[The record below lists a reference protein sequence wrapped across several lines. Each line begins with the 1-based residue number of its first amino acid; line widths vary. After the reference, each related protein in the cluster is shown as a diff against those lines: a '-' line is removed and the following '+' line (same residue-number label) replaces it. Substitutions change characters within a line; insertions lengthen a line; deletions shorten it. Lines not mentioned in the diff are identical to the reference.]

1 MPRVEIF
8 NREEVLGKVIQLF
21 HEKGFSATSMQD
33 LVDVTGLNR
42 SSIYNSFGS
51 KMELYQESL
60 KIYKG
65 QANKMVQ
72 KILIHSTNT
81 KDAIKKI
88 FYTSPGQKGN
98 GCFLSNCT
106 AEMANQDH
114 EIKNFL
120 QNNLES
126 MQILFE
132 ELISKGQEEGTI
144 NQLKSPKEYALY
156 LFTSLQGLRITG
168 ILLKE
173 QKDMDSIIKTTLS
186 VLD

>member
-1 MPRVEIF
+1 MPKVETF
-8 NREEVLGKVIQLF
+8 NREVVLGKVIQLF
-21 HEKGFSATSMQD
+21 HEKGFNATSMQD

-42 SSIYNSFGS
+42 SSIYNSFGN

-60 KIYKG
+60 KVYRS

-72 KILIHSTNT
+72 KILIHSTNA
-81 KDAIKKI
+81 KDSIRRI
-88 FYTSPGQKGN
+88 FYTNPEQKNN

-106 AEMANQDH
+106 AEMANQDI

-120 QNNLES
+120 QNNLDR
-126 MQILFE
+126 MQELFE
-132 ELISKGQEEGTI
+132 ELVSKGQAEGTV
-144 NQLKSPKEYALY
+144 NTLKSPKEYALY

-173 QKDMDSIIKTTLS
+173 QNDYESIVNTTLS